1 VALAST
7 RRIGID
13 GHLLY
18 ERKIGIYLT
27 GSHGGKAYGGK
38 LGCYK
43 NGFLPIL
50 SVEPQTGPDQSPA
63 TWSGGGSAYPTF
75 NKLGVSTI
83 WSNQTNAPEGSAT
96 FNITYYLVVSN
107 NTDNDIAY
115 SFLEADL

>member
-1 VALAST
+1 LATPSA
-7 RRIGID
+7 
-13 GHLLY
+13 
-18 ERKIGIYLT
+18 KIEDQRGAKNMAASWGLNT
-27 GSHGGKAYGGK
+27 LAAGASAGWFFSRP
-38 LGCYK
+38 YK
-43 NGFLPIL
+43 NGFLPVL
-50 SVEPQTGPDQSPA
+50 SVEPQSGPDQSPA
-63 TWSGGGSAYPTF
+63 TWSAGGSAYPTF